1 MYVLIID
8 RVTEDIA
15 NLVTFVSKLDFERN
29 SYSVTLD
36 PVSKWRNSCVDTLIV
51 EQGKIKQGNRKEISH
66 WNIRELF

>member
-29 SYSVTLD
+29 SYNVTLD
-36 PVSKWRNSCVDTLIV
+36 PVSK
-51 EQGKIKQGNRKEISH
+51 
-66 WNIRELF
+66 